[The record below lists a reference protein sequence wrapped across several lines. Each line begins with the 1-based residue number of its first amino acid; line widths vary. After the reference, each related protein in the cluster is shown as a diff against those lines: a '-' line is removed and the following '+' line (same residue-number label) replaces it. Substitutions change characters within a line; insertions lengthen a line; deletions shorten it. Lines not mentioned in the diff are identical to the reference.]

1 MKNSIA
7 EELSSVDVERRVR
20 LILHALPAGSTLST
34 AELSTA
40 VCEGLR
46 IAEDDAD
53 GRRWVPN
60 ILMKLTSAA
69 LCDIVPEVAK
79 RGFNT
84 GKTIK
89 RRVWH
94 HIDSP
99 DLPERPITAPSSGAA
114 SSATSLQAQLADHNA
129 RINELAASVADL
141 QDQVQA
147 LKKSVDALQIP
158 ANIAA
163 YI

>member
-20 LILHALPAGSTLST
+20 LILHALPAGSTLSST
-34 AELSTA
+34 ELGIA
-40 VCEGLR
+40 VAEGLR
-46 IAEDDAD
+46 IAEDDKE
-53 GRRWVPN
+53 GRQWIYN
-60 ILMKLTSAA
+60 NLMKLTSAT
-69 LCDIVPEVAK
+69 LCDTVTEVAR

-94 HIDSP
+94 HIESP

-114 SSATSLQAQLADHNA
+114 SPVRPVYVEYAQF
-129 RINELAASVADL
+129 NELVASVADL
-141 QDQVQA
+141 RDQVQA
-147 LKKSVDALQIP
+147 LKESVNALQTP

-163 YI
+163 YL